1 MINTARLVRSVFSVS
16 IPAIITAIAFGQT
29 ALSRP
34 TGKSVSDVGNRQDAK
49 GKVEMAKREQE
60 PQARQV
66 AEQIKGPERT
76 DPLRLVSSS
85 PNGVVLDFAADS
97 FSTVG
102 TSEGLAVSAP
112 GFDQLAEPGE
122 PDLPSRVIFVGVP
135 QTGGVRLSVSTEGT
149 ETMNGARVRAAVGF
163 DERESRVG
171 SRESRSGWNPAAE
184 ILSVETLRGV
194 RVARVRVNPVQYDPG
209 TSSLRLHHAV
219 RVALSFDRP
228 AVSVDRSDP
237 MDHIIEPMLVNGK
250 DAIRW
255 KLDLPTQDTL
265 NFFERSNVWCRI
277 KTESTGVYRITA
289 ADMKAAGF
297 SPEAIGPATMRLY
310 SIGRYTVNGPYPD
323 TMVEVPVYVKDNGDA
338 KFDKGE
344 YLAFYAEAPS
354 YWQVDDTLW
363 RTNDTFWRT
372 NVFTNNNCWWL
383 TWGGENGRRMATSS
397 GAGATNPLP
406 TAYEHVRLEPDSVC
420 PARSGLLWLW
430 KDFVKTQ
437 GQDTMIGVELHLP
450 QRDTIHS
457 ITGRFYGRSDKD
469 GDRYQA
475 LLYLNQTLLD
485 SLSIA
490 AGPKIQPAANFT
502 LDSIPS
508 ATGARP
514 GKTDTLWVG
523 LYGDQA
529 MDVFLDFVEVRYAEK
544 LSVTKA
550 EPQLE
555 FAVQDSG
562 TAEFGIEGATGDVL
576 LLDVTDPYGPVRIT
590 DTEVSGSR
598 RNLRLTSTGFSR
610 LRCALASG
618 LLTPKEIVRRNPG
631 DLRNPANS
639 ADYIVVCPDEFSS
652 AAALF
657 ARYREGNVA
666 GLPNARVRVM
676 KLSEVYDDYAFG
688 IEEPGA
694 IKRLLQAKRPAYV
707 MLAGDGTYDYRNI
720 LNLRTAPVL
729 PPYELGYDIDPEV
742 YGYAAKGLDAWYADL
757 DGDGGT
763 PDLILGRVTVRS
775 AVEMRV
781 FLDKVKRYETQ
792 PLGYWAKRYLLLADD
807 DIEGSPDRQDV
818 LWPGHVLGCEYQAR
832 AAAGLLDPVKVYL
845 NEYPLTGTN
854 LKAEASAELIRQLN
868 LGALLWC
875 FFGHG
880 AGFQL
885 CHEQALHITN
895 TVPSIHN
902 GSRIPLAFYGSCG
915 VGRFEDTRYEAI
927 AEELVRKED
936 GCIATVG
943 ATKATS
949 PSGNEQLARLL
960 FLHLIDN
967 PEDPIGPAFFEAYTQ
982 SNTLYHLFGDPAT
995 VLRMPVRGAVPEV
1008 RPDTF
1013 HPGGRNEFE
1022 ALDTAYRKGLYEVSA
1037 REAIWHRWY
1046 HSEWGSVN
1054 YDLPGYEIQRAAGS
1068 FDSSRILGSFIVPRI
1083 QYPETTDVPNG
1094 RYVRAPRSGHVSL
1107 LCSDGSTGRSSEC
1120 DSIPL
1125 DTAYETSDREPPDV
1139 SLYADGV
1146 RLVPGDTTRV
1156 PRSFNLVGRLSDASG
1171 IFLVPNMDPAIQDVV
1186 LSLKIAGA
1194 KIPLADYFQYDR
1206 NSTVAGRFTYP
1217 LELENALDSVA
1228 VVASDNMV
1236 DPTNPGQN
1244 RTRVTVLL
1252 RTQLNDALKLTDC
1265 LVYPN
1270 PTGGAAKFTFSISR
1284 AAMVAVKIYTIA
1296 GRLVRV
1302 LPAAPCGFDYNQIE
1316 WDGLDKDGQ
1325 PLANGVYLYKLDAL
1339 ATESSGGSQSTST
1352 SFRGKFIVHR

>member
-1 MINTARLVRSVFSVS
+1 MINTARLVRSVFSAS
-16 IPAIITAIAFGQT
+16 IPAIITALAFGQT

-49 GKVEMAKREQE
+49 GKVEMAKREQG
-60 PQARQV
+60 PQARQA
-66 AEQIKGPERT
+66 AEQAKGPETT
-76 DPLRLVSSS
+76 DSLRLVSSS
-85 PNGVVLDFAADS
+85 PNGVVLEFSTDS
-97 FSTVG
+97 FSTAG
-102 TSEGLAVSAP
+102 TSEGLTVSAP
-112 GFDQLAEPGE
+112 GFDRLAEPGE

-135 QTGGVRLSVSTEGT
+135 QTGGVKLSVSTEGT

-163 DERESRVG
+163 SERMPDTGYSIQG
-171 SRESRSGWNPAAE
+171 KTGFWPAAPAE
-184 ILSVETLRGV
+184 ILSIETLRGV
-194 RVARVRVNPVQYDPG
+194 RVARVRVSPAQYDPG
-209 TSSLRLHHAV
+209 TSSLRLHHTV

-228 AVSVDRSDP
+228 AVSVDRPDP
-237 MDHIIEPMLVNGK
+237 MDNVIEPMLANGK
-250 DAIRW
+250 EAIGW
-255 KLDLPTQDTL
+255 KIDLPTQDTI
-265 NFFERSNVWCRI
+265 NFFDRSNVWCRI
-277 KTESTGVYRITA
+277 KTESTGVYRVTA
-289 ADMKAAGF
+289 ADLKAAGF
-297 SPEAIGPATMRLY
+297 SPEAIAPATMRLY
-310 SIGRYTVNGPYPD
+310 SIGRYTINGPYPD

-354 YWQVDDTLW
+354 YWNRGDTV
-363 RTNDTFWRT
+363 WRT
-372 NVFTNNNCWWL
+372 NVFTKNNCWWL

-406 TAYEHVRLEPDSVC
+406 TAYEHIRQEPDSVC

-437 GQDTMIGVELHLP
+437 GQDTTVGVALHLP
-450 QRDTIHS
+450 QRDTIYS

-469 GDRYQA
+469 GVRYQA
-475 LLYLNQTLLD
+475 RLSLNQTLLD

-490 AGPKIQPAANFT
+490 AGPTIQAAANFT
-502 LDSIPS
+502 LDSIPPE
-508 ATGARP
+508 TGARP

-555 FAVQDSG
+555 FAVRDSG

-590 DTEVSGSR
+590 DTDVSGTR

-610 LRCALASG
+610 LRCALSSR
-618 LLTPKEIVRRNPG
+618 LLAPKEVVRRSPG
-631 DLRNPANS
+631 GLRNPANG
-639 ADYIVVCPDEFSS
+639 ADYVIVCPDEFYS

-657 ARYREGNVA
+657 ARYRDGNVA
-666 GLPNARVRVM
+666 GLPNARVRVV

-694 IKRLLQAKRPAYV
+694 IKRFLQAKRPAYV
-707 MLAGDGTYDYRNI
+707 LLAGDGTYDYRNI
-720 LNLRTAPVL
+720 LNLRTGPVL

-742 YGYAAKGLDAWYADL
+742 YSYAAKGLDAWYADL
-757 DGDGGT
+757 DGEGGT

-775 AVEMRV
+775 AIEMRM
-781 FLDKVKRYETQ
+781 FLDKVRRYETQ

-807 DIEGSPDRQDV
+807 DIEGSPDRGDQ
-818 LWPGHVLGCEYQAR
+818 LWPGHVRGCEDRAR

-845 NEYPLTGTN
+845 NEYPLTATN

-868 LGALLWC
+868 SGALLWC

-895 TVPSIHN
+895 TVPSVNN
-902 GSRIPLAFYGSCG
+902 GTRSPFAFYGSCG

-927 AEELVRKED
+927 AEELVRRD
-936 GCIATVG
+936 GGTIAGVG
-943 ATKATS
+943 ASKATH
-949 PSGNEQLARLL
+949 PGNNEVLARIMFSRLM
-960 FLHLIDN
+960 DK
-967 PEDPIGPAFFEAYTQ
+967 PGDPIGPAFFDAYTH
-982 SNTLYHLFGDPAT
+982 SDFTYHLFGDPAT
-995 VLRMPVRGAVPEV
+995 VLRMPRHGAVPEV

-1013 HPGGRNEFE
+1013 YPGGRNEFE
-1022 ALDTAYRKGLYEVSA
+1022 ALDTADREGLYEVSA
-1037 REAIWHRWY
+1037 REAIWQRWY
-1046 HSEWGSVN
+1046 HSEWGSVT

-1094 RYVRAPRSGHVSL
+1094 RYVRVPGSGHVSL
-1107 LCSDGSTGRSSEC
+1107 LSSDGSIGLSSER
-1120 DSIPL
+1120 DSVWL
-1125 DTAYETSDREPPDV
+1125 DTAYESSDHQPPDL

-1146 RLVPGDTTRV
+1146 KLVPGDTTRV

-1171 IFLVPNMDPAIQDVV
+1171 IFLVPNMDPSIQDVV
-1186 LSLKIAGA
+1186 LSLKMGGTAT
-1194 KIPLADYFQYDR
+1194 PLASYFHYDN
-1206 NSTVAGRFTYP
+1206 NSTVSGQFTYP
-1217 LELENALDSVA
+1217 IALQNELDSVT

-1252 RTQLNDALKLTDC
+1252 KTQLTD
-1265 LVYPN
+1265 
-1270 PTGGAAKFTFSISR
+1270 
-1284 AAMVAVKIYTIA
+1284 
-1296 GRLVRV
+1296 
-1302 LPAAPCGFDYNQIE
+1302 
-1316 WDGLDKDGQ
+1316 
-1325 PLANGVYLYKLDAL
+1325 
-1339 ATESSGGSQSTST
+1339 
-1352 SFRGKFIVHR
+1352 